1 MKKTVLLMIIAGMT
15 CLFFCGCSSSGN
27 TAAQRL
33 IDNWPA
39 GVVEAVNAVSD
50 RCIESSDGNGSAV
63 YFWKTDEYLLSPAPE
78 KLLKTDFNRINSIA
92 NYEYQA
98 ALEKLLKQSS
108 FRLCSPEETS
118 ELIKL
123 FYDKITFSPE
133 IRLWELDRNLYLCI
147 VHCGGNSGERS
158 YDFFTVNDGKAYFAG
173 TYSYP
178 PDKFQ
183 IREVAGFLSLERK

>member
-78 KLLKTDFNRINSIA
+78 KLLKTDQDTSGDKKKKAADIYLDEALAVINDYISW
-92 NYEYQA
+92 
-98 ALEKLLKQSS
+98 
-108 FRLCSPEETS
+108 C
-118 ELIKL
+118 IKAKGL
-123 FYDKITFSPE
+123 
-133 IRLWELDRNLYLCI
+133 
-147 VHCGGNSGERS
+147 
-158 YDFFTVNDGKAYFAG
+158 
-173 TYSYP
+173 
-178 PDKFQ
+178 
-183 IREVAGFLSLERK
+183 

>member
-27 TAAQRL
+27 AAAQRL

-98 ALEKLLKQSS
+98 AFYCKQIKAKPCISS
-108 FRLCSPEETS
+108 IPQ
-118 ELIKL
+118 
-123 FYDKITFSPE
+123 E
-133 IRLWELDRNLYLCI
+133 I
-147 VHCGGNSGERS
+147 
-158 YDFFTVNDGKAYFAG
+158 AYHQVA
-173 TYSYP
+173 
-178 PDKFQ
+178 
-183 IREVAGFLSLERK
+183 REMHTAA